1 MAGGLLGCPEKNRLK
16 HGEVPTRINMNQ
28 PEIRETLW
36 VSGHIGYNISWCHDV
51 PWPVGQIPSTVPLMP

>member
-1 MAGGLLGCPEKNRLK
+1 MAGGLLGCPEKNMVK

-36 VSGHIGYNISWCHDV
+36 VSGHIGYFMV
-51 PWPVGQIPSTVPLMP
+51 P